1 MDGAIHRAASRSL
14 KEECRSLGGCREG
27 ETKLTGG
34 HRLPAK
40 CKLLCWYGVCNA
52 CVCIDILHTVGPMSK
67 NRDTLTSCYTSC
79 LHLVDQEHIKSVVSG
94 RRFLV

>member
-52 CVCIDILHTVGPMSK
+52 SVYRYSTHCGSHEQEQRHT
-67 NRDTLTSCYTSC
+67 Y
-79 LHLVDQEHIKSVVSG
+79 
-94 RRFLV
+94 